1 MFLIRF
7 DLINRDGGL
16 MINFCLMMV
25 VVIPLIIMTIM
36 IDGL

>member
-16 MINFCLMMV
+16 IMNFCLMMV
-25 VVIPLIIMTIM
+25 VNHY
-36 IDGL
+36 DYHD